1 MSLRVKVGDGI
12 TILWPRLPWKPVPM
26 VIYGIVTILLI
37 YCITVGKTG
46 GALILSLFY
55 IFLVVKWASAHRIAL
70 FHKNKQVGL
79 YGGFRGRK
87 LLTRFSGDEIDH
99 ITVSSRVLQF
109 RRIGTQQIGSGG
121 AGNMNLYTPVI
132 VLKTTDPQSKIL
144 LEINCNFQT
153 TETIAREAAFLIG
166 EFGGVPVL
174 DQKGKPLKSLTE
186 YPVRIPLE
194 QRSQA

>member
-109 RRIGTQQIGSGG
+109 RRIGTQQIGPG
-121 AGNMNLYTPVI
+121 AAGSMNLYTPVI
-132 VLKTTDPQSKIL
+132 VLKTTDPQSKTL

-153 TETIAREAAFLIG
+153 TETIARAAAFLIG
-166 EFGGVPVL
+166 EFAGVPVV
-174 DQKGKPLKSLTE
+174 DEKGTLLKRLTDLQ
-186 YPVRIPLE
+186 VRLPLE
-194 QRSQA
+194 QRYQA